1 MSSVLGPSKVKLTR
15 PVGIHYQE
23 KELLCL
29 PDRVLANIF
38 ELSVGFG
45 ILIGSRIIFFGLL

>member
-23 KELLCL
+23 KEISCL